1 MNALSGCSAFS
12 TPRPHLGVSA
22 KTPAFSAPLP
32 ALGPLG
38 IWNRRLGSKGP
49 WGLGLAHQ
57 GNVTLLWNEAIS
69 SSRCEEM
76 GIYVTVG
83 MVFIFPNFQIT
94 FD

>member
-1 MNALSGCSAFS
+1 MSAGLAPWGLGQPCGQMLSSFS
-12 TPRPHLGVSA
+12 RSH
-22 KTPAFSAPLP
+22 PLFW
-32 ALGPLG
+32 GPCQG
-38 IWNRRLGSKGP
+38 AGHRRCGSKAP

-57 GNVTLLWNEAIS
+57 ANITLLWNEVIS